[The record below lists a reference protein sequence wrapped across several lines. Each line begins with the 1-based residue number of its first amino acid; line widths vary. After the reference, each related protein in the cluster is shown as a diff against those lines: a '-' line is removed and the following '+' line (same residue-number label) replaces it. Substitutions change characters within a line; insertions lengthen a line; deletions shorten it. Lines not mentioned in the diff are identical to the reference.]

1 MGDEA
6 LPFSQRERAE
16 IVRRRPNRQLGD
28 LRDGP
33 PPQLHRQTL
42 RPEPRAFADGA
53 ELQQGKILVFIVL
66 QAAWR
71 HRVPDAVAGRAG
83 AVRAVEGKD
92 AGRDLRIA
100 HAAPHASEL
109 LAVEHRLVVLREHAH

>member
-53 ELQQGKILVFIVL
+53 ELQHRKIFVAIIL
-66 QAAWR
+66 QAARR
-71 HRVPDAVAGRAG
+71 HGIPDAVAGRAG

-92 AGRDLRIA
+92 EGRDLRIA
-100 HAAPHASEL
+100 HAAAYASEL
-109 LAVEHRLVVLREHAH
+109 LTVE